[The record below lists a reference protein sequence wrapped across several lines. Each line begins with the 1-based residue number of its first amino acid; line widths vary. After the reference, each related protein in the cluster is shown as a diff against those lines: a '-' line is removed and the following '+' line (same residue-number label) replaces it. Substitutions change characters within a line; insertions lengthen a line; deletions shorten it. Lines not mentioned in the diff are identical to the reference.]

1 MRVKKM
7 EMVRRRDA
15 VIADLCLFCLDGPDC
30 GTAFEVA
37 HAAALGKTVPTFA
50 FDWRS
55 MREKYG
61 AACDASVMSV
71 EDFGLSFSLM
81 LCDGAEAFYSFD
93 AALHRFLRH
102 SSECRGCDCG
112 DVREVRVNALGP
124 GGILCTAWRASPTQW
139 PADIPCR
146 VSQQQG
152 RRLAPCGT
160 AESGVCAADCC
171 LFSAFSAAFVCG
183 PEMLSC
189 CPRGGYPFFFCFGCE
204 RWHVCW
210 WLCVDLFEKTHSPS
224 TSACVWLE

>member
-1 MRVKKM
+1 
-7 EMVRRRDA
+7 
-15 VIADLCLFCLDGPDC
+15 
-30 GTAFEVA
+30 
-37 HAAALGKTVPTFA
+37 
-50 FDWRS
+50 

-112 DVREVRVNALGP
+112 MCAKLELMRWVLVGFCARLGVHP
-124 GGILCTAWRASPTQW
+124 R
-139 PADIPCR
+139 R
-146 VSQQQG
+146 NG
-152 RRLAPCGT
+152 RRIFHAVFLSNRAGDWLRAAQLSLACVPLT
-160 AESGVCAADCC
+160 VVCLV
-171 LFSAFSAAFVCG
+171 LFPLLLCVG
-183 PEMLSC
+183 RRC
-189 CPRGGYPFFFCFGCE
+189 CPVAHEAGIPFFFCFGCE

>member
-1 MRVKKM
+1 MRVKKV

-30 GTAFEVA
+30 GTAFELG
-37 HAAALGKTVPTFA
+37 HAAALGMTVPTFT

-124 GGILCTAWRASPTQW
+124 GGIFVHGLAC
-139 PADIPCR
+139 IPDAMAGGY
-146 VSQQQG
+146 SM
-152 RRLAPCGT
+152 PC
-160 AESGVCAADCC
+160 
-171 LFSAFSAAFVCG
+171 FSATGQATGSV
-183 PEMLSC
+183 
-189 CPRGGYPFFFCFGCE
+189 R
-204 RWHVCW
+204 
-210 WLCVDLFEKTHSPS
+210 HS
-224 TSACVWLE
+224 